1 MEGLIAVTGAT
12 GWVGRTVI
20 DELQRVISP
29 DEFKI
34 RVTPF
39 ASREGR
45 LALSDGTY
53 LRILPLEA
61 LPELAVQEPLSA
73 LIHCA
78 FLTPDRLHALGEET
92 FIAINR
98 KIIDLASKA
107 LEARPTARVVEFSSG
122 AATLVENDL
131 ADAKSSPSTAHQLY
145 GALKLDE
152 ERRLSSI
159 APSMILRVYAL
170 TGRWM
175 REPKKYA
182 LGDFLLQAAA
192 GKRITIRAPH
202 PVVRSYGNASDIA
215 ELALQWLRSED
226 SPPSKAIP
234 TVNATV
240 SLEELALMVS
250 THFGLPAPIAEVD
263 SSLPMDI
270 YCAEATDYTETAKK
284 YGVKIKSL
292 AYQIVDSAL
301 AINKPLEY
309 LA

>member
-29 DEFKI
+29 EEFKT

-45 LALSDGTY
+45 LALSDDTY

-61 LPELAVQEPLSA
+61 LPELAAREPLSA

-78 FLTPDRLHALGEET
+78 FLTPDRLHALGEEA
-92 FIAINR
+92 FITMNR
-98 KIIDLASKA
+98 KIISLASKA
-107 LEARPTARVVEFSSG
+107 LEARPTARVVEISSG
-122 AATLVENDL
+122 AATMVENGLDEVVCP
-131 ADAKSSPSTAHQLY
+131 PSTAHQLY

-159 APSMILRVYAL
+159 APSLILRVYGL

-182 LGDFLLQAAA
+182 LGDFLLQAAS
-192 GKRITIRAPH
+192 GQRITIRAQH
-202 PVVRSYGNASDIA
+202 PVIRSYGNASDIA
-215 ELALQWLRSED
+215 ELALYWLLSGD
-226 SPPSKAIP
+226 TPPSNAVP
-234 TVNATV
+234 AVNSTV
-240 SLEELALMVS
+240 SLEELALLVS
-250 THFGLPAPIAEVD
+250 THFGLPAPIADVD
-263 SSLPMDI
+263 TSLPMDI
-270 YCAEATDYTETAKK
+270 YCADDSDYTEIART
-284 YGVKIKSL
+284 YGVKIKPL
-292 AYQIVDSAL
+292 DHQIADSAM
-301 AINKPLEY
+301 AINKSLEY
-309 LA
+309 HA

>member
-1 MEGLIAVTGAT
+1 MDGLIAVTGAT

-20 DELQRVISP
+20 DELQRLISP
-29 DEFKI
+29 EEFKI

-45 LALSDGTY
+45 LALSDNTY

-61 LPELAVQEPLSA
+61 LPELAVREPLSA

-92 FIAINR
+92 FIAMNR
-98 KIIDLASKA
+98 KITDLASKA
-107 LEARPTARVVEFSSG
+107 LEARPTTRVIEISSG
-122 AATLVENDL
+122 AATLVETGLDE
-131 ADAKSSPSTAHQLY
+131 AVWSPSTAHQLY

-159 APSMILRVYAL
+159 APSLILRVYAL

-175 REPKKYA
+175 RDPKKYA

-192 GKRITIRAPH
+192 RKRITIRAPH
-202 PVVRSYGNASDIA
+202 PVIRSYGNASNIA
-215 ELALQWLRSED
+215 ELALHWLLSED
-226 SPPSKAIP
+226 TPPSKAIP
-234 TVNATV
+234 AVNATV

-250 THFGLPAPIAEVD
+250 NHFDLPAPIADVD

-270 YCAEATDYTETAKK
+270 YCAEASGYTEMART

-292 AYQIVDSAL
+292 DRQIVDSAL
-301 AINKPLEY
+301 AITKSLEY